1 MGEPNPKAQSI
12 RITDRNI
19 KLTSKAFTSGK
30 SSRFFDCYL
39 LTNLLYILFWDMSIT
54 RSKTIETKCGRE

>member
-19 KLTSKAFTSGK
+19 KLTFKAFILLERVLGSLIVIYLPIYYIY
-30 SSRFFDCYL
+30 FFGTCQL
-39 LTNLLYILFWDMSIT
+39 LEVKL
-54 RSKTIETKCGRE
+54 